1 VVIADPCKQV
11 RCRSRGGPDGL
22 VQDGALALLDEAA
35 CHRGSSREELALAL
49 VDKGRHAP
57 TRTSTELIHVRR
69 ATYYSTRSA
78 SATAQEAERSDAGAL
93 RSEQA
98 SERSVIRRLP
108 RTNTE
113 HAAATA
119 IDYCNRSRKR
129 ACAERYAYS
138 SRSFKPAPDL

>member
-11 RCRSRGGPDGL
+11 RCRSRAALTGWY
-22 VQDGALALLDEAA
+22 QDGALALLDEAA
-35 CHRGSSREELALAL
+35 CHLGSSREELALAL

-78 SATAQEAERSDAGAL
+78 NATGQEAERSNAGAL

-98 SERSVIRRLP
+98 RQL
-108 RTNTE
+108 
-113 HAAATA
+113 
-119 IDYCNRSRKR
+119 
-129 ACAERYAYS
+129 
-138 SRSFKPAPDL
+138 